1 MTGRPF
7 KPGQSGNPKGRPKGL
22 RNRITVACETLLEGE
37 GEALT
42 RKAMELALDGDTT
55 ALRLCLERICPPAK
69 ERPIIIDLPEI
80 NGTEDIGAASNVVL
94 ASLANGEL
102 LPSEAAAVAALLE
115 SRRKAIETVELE
127 SRITALENKR

>member
-7 KPGQSGNPKGRPKGL
+7 KPGQSGNPTGRPKGL
-22 RNRITVACETLLEGE
+22 RNRITVACETLLDGE

-42 RKAMELALDGDTT
+42 RKAIELALDGDTT

-69 ERPIIIDLPEI
+69 ERPISIELPEVH
-80 NGTEDIGAASNVVL
+80 GTEDIGVASNVVL
-94 ASLANGEL
+94 ASLSKGEL
-102 LPSEAAAVAALLE
+102 LPSEAAAIAALLE
-115 SRRKAIETVELE
+115 GRRKAIETVELE